1 MSDSSINSSRKGKKA
16 LAIIGCILVQICC
29 GILYVWSVFRQP
41 VIDHYGWEPG
51 QVNLIASFML
61 FAFCFGNLLGGL
73 LQDKKGPKICCF
85 IGIGMFGGGML
96 LSSFIPAGASIVW
109 FYFTYC
115 IIAGIGS
122 GLCYGPVLACLQKW
136 FPDKRGFATG
146 LGAGAFGM
154 STVVFAPVANS
165 LIQATNAPRAIM
177 ILGIIFLAVG
187 LASCFMIS
195 LPESNTVG
203 TEGRAQA
210 AAETSMTPLQAA
222 KTWPFWL
229 LFIGCFLYNGTWN
242 MLSPIIKTLGINR
255 GLTDTAATL
264 CVSLTGIANAAGR
277 LIMSSLSDKIGRVAT
292 LLILC
297 GMTIISGIALIFSG
311 GGFLFGIVLLT
322 AFAYGGPAAVNP
334 ATSTDFFG
342 PKYAGSNYG
351 IIMLSLG
358 FSSVLFNM
366 LSNAMY
372 RATGGYTLTF
382 IAGAASA
389 AISVVVYIV
398 ISKLRKKAN

>member
-1 MSDSSINSSRKGKKA
+1 
-16 LAIIGCILVQICC
+16 
-29 GILYVWSVFRQP
+29 
-41 VIDHYGWEPG
+41 
-51 QVNLIASFML
+51 
-61 FAFCFGNLLGGL
+61 
-73 LQDKKGPKICCF
+73 
-85 IGIGMFGGGML
+85 
-96 LSSFIPAGASIVW
+96 
-109 FYFTYC
+109 
-115 IIAGIGS
+115 
-122 GLCYGPVLACLQKW
+122 
-136 FPDKRGFATG
+136 
-146 LGAGAFGM
+146 
-154 STVVFAPVANS
+154 
-165 LIQATNAPRAIM
+165 
-177 ILGIIFLAVG
+177 
-187 LASCFMIS
+187 
-195 LPESNTVG
+195 
-203 TEGRAQA
+203 
-210 AAETSMTPLQAA
+210 
-222 KTWPFWL
+222 
-229 LFIGCFLYNGTWN
+229 